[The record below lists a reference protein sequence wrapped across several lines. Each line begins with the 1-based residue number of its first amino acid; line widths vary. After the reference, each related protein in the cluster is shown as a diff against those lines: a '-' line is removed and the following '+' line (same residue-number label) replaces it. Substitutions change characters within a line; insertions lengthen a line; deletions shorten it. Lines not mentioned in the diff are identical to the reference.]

1 MADQPPTTLD
11 DFYREI
17 AAKRGQQTAPSVA
30 KPSGD
35 IGHFGVFDLQ
45 ALHRDGPPR
54 EMPYNRRTYYKIS
67 LISGRNRAEYADKVI
82 EVGGEAL
89 LFATPNIPYH
99 WLPLDSQPR
108 GYFCVFTR
116 DFLAANPLGTRLDA
130 LPIFRPGQTPL
141 FEVTERDAEVAR
153 AIFRKM
159 IAEAGS
165 DYAYRSDLLRTY
177 LLELIHLGQKL
188 QPAPTVA
195 DPPTAATRITALFR
209 ELLEREF
216 TPLSPTNPLRLRTPG
231 EIAERLSLHV
241 NYLNQTLKAETGKTT
256 SQLIGER
263 IVQEAKVLLRHSR
276 WSVSEIAYALG
287 FEEPA
292 HFSNYFK
299 RYTDHSPGSFR
310 G

>member
-1 MADQPPTTLD
+1 MSDKQPSTLD

-17 AAKRGQQTAPSVA
+17 AAKRGQENFRPTTTA
-30 KPSGD
+30 GD

-45 ALHRDGPPR
+45 ELHRDGPPK

-82 EVGGEAL
+82 EVKRHAL

-99 WLPLDSQPR
+99 WLPQEAHPR

-116 DFLAANPLGTRLDA
+116 EFLAANSMAGRLDR

-141 FEVTERDAEVAR
+141 FEIAEKDAATARGIYQKMLAEV
-153 AIFRKM
+153 
-159 IAEAGS
+159 GS
-165 DYAYRSDLLRTY
+165 DYAYRADLLRTY

-195 DPPTAATRITALFR
+195 EPQTAGTRITALFR

-216 TPLSPTNPLRLRTPG
+216 TLLSPTRPLGLRTPG
-231 EIAERLSLHV
+231 EVADRLSLHV

-256 SQLIGER
+256 SQLISER
-263 IVQEAKVLLRHSR
+263 VVQEAKVLLRHSQ
-276 WSVSEIAYALG
+276 WSVSEVAYALG
-287 FEEPA
+287 FEEVA

-299 RYTDHSPGSFR
+299 KYTDQSPASFR